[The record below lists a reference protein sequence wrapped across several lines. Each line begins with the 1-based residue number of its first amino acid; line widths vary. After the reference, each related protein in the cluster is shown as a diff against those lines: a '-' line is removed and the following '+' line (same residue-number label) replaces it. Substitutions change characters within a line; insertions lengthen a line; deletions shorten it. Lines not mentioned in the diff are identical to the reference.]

1 MSDVLHLG
9 ATFIGAQPAST
20 GYSTF
25 TSLNFSSRPPLKPN
39 EQFVASSYMRKLI
52 ANGLHVFTAANV
64 LDIEG
69 AMNASFVGLNG
80 LNAQELKALLTM
92 HAAVQT

>member
-1 MSDVLHLG
+1 MSDVLQLG

-39 EQFVASSYMRKLI
+39 EQFVASSYIRKLI
-52 ANGLHVFTAANV
+52 ANAPMFLLRLMFW
-64 LDIEG
+64 I
-69 AMNASFVGLNG
+69 SK
-80 LNAQELKALLTM
+80 AQ
-92 HAAVQT
+92 